1 MIQPFEENIFSI
13 FPALNHCLN
22 PLIEDTGY
30 MDTKYRG
37 DYCLSPLIVD
47 TWIPNIEE
55 IIV

>member
-1 MIQPFEENIFSI
+1 MIQPFKENMFSI
-13 FPALNHCLN
+13 HPALNHCLN

-47 TWIPNIEE
+47 TRIPNIEE